1 MLVTTILKKDIL
13 KVLKLQGYKVKPGGF
28 FLDDEERDTKRQAHY
43 IAKAER
49 MLDNESLIIDNSET
63 IKQFMIDGK
72 DLDIA
77 KIDPVLIEIKP
88 GTKWEIIYRWWN
100 LVWWSLPYEKSYG
113 RQMRFVLWDKY
124 HKAPMGLIGLQSP
137 ILSWGV
143 RDSYLGIGTA
153 DRDFW
158 VNQSLNAQRLG
169 ALPPYNNLL
178 GGKLVAMMMS
188 TDYVRR
194 KFKEKYSNIKTLIK
208 DRNIPADLLFITT
221 TGAYGK
227 SSVYSRLKMNGEEIG
242 KFLGY
247 TKGMGSFHIPNFL
260 YEDLMLYLKKLNYE
274 VQRGYGSGPSRKIRL
289 IDQAMTLLGFKN
301 GINHSIKRSVY
312 LFPFAKNINEVINK
326 GARPLW
332 TKRSQKQVSAFWKQ
346 RWAIPRAQNDKR
358 YLEFSKEKFLKDTFK
373 EQGEYKEVYKKLKL
387 L

>member
-1 MLVTTILKKDIL
+1 MTTTKALKFNIVKI
-13 KVLKLQGYKVKPGGF
+13 LKLQGYKIKPNGF
-28 FLDDEERDTKRQAHY
+28 FLRNDERDTKRQAHY

-49 MLDNESLIIDNSET
+49 MLDNESLVIDQSDFV
-63 IKQFMIDGK
+63 KQFMVDGK
-72 DLDIA
+72 ELDVT
-77 KIDPVLIEIKP
+77 KIDPILVEVKP
-88 GTKWEIIYRWWN
+88 GTKWETLFRWWN

-143 RDSYLGIGTA
+143 RDSYLGIGTT

-178 GGKLVAMMMS
+178 GGKLVAAMMS
-188 TDYVRR
+188 SDYVRR
-194 KFKEKYSNIKTLIK
+194 KFKEKYSNIKTLMK
-208 DRNIPADLLFITT
+208 DRSIPADLLFITT

-227 SSVYSRLKMNGEEIG
+227 SCVYSRFKMNGIEMA

-247 TKGMGSFHIPNFL
+247 TNGTGSFHIPNFL
-260 YEDLMLYLKKLNYE
+260 YEDLILYLKKLHYD
-274 VQRGYGSGPSRKIRL
+274 VQRGYGNGPSRKVRL
-289 IDQAMTLLGFKN
+289 IDQALTLLGFKN

-312 LFPFAKNINEVINK
+312 LFPFAKNINAVINK
-326 GARPLW
+326 GEKPQW
-332 TKRSQKQVSAFWKQ
+332 NKRSQKQVADFWKQ
-346 RWAIPRAQNDKR
+346 RWAIPRAEKDKR
-358 YLEFSKEKFLKDTFK
+358 YQEFSKEKFIEQTFLELK
-373 EQGEYKEVYKKLKL
+373 EYKKVYKKLKSL
-387 L
+387 

>member
-1 MLVTTILKKDIL
+1 MTTKALKFNIVKILKI
-13 KVLKLQGYKVKPGGF
+13 QGYEVRPNGF
-28 FLDDEERDTKRQAHY
+28 FLKNNERDTKRQAHY

-49 MLDNESLIIDNSET
+49 MLDNESLVIDQSDFV
-63 IKQFMIDGK
+63 KQFMVDGK
-72 DLDIA
+72 ELDVT
-77 KIDPVLIEIKP
+77 KIDPILVEVKS
-88 GTKWEIIYRWWN
+88 GTKWEILFRWWN

-143 RDSYLGIGTA
+143 RDSYLGIGVI

-178 GGKLVAMMMS
+178 GGKLVAAMMS
-188 TDYVRR
+188 SDYVRR
-194 KFKEKYSNIKTLIK
+194 KFKEKYSNIKTLMK
-208 DRNIPADLLFITT
+208 DRSIPANLLFITT

-227 SSVYSRLKMNGEEIG
+227 SCVYSRFKMNGIEMA

-247 TKGMGSFHIPNFL
+247 TNGTGSFHIPNFL
-260 YEDLMLYLKKLNYE
+260 YEDLILYLKKLHYD
-274 VQRGYGSGPSRKIRL
+274 VQRGYGNGPSRKVRL
-289 IDQAMTLLGFKN
+289 IDQALTLLGFKN

-312 LFPFAKNINEVINK
+312 LFPFAKNINAVINK
-326 GARPLW
+326 GEKPKW
-332 TKRSQKQVSAFWKQ
+332 NKRSQKQVADFWKQ
-346 RWAIPRAQNDKR
+346 RWAIPRAEKDKR
-358 YLEFSKEKFLKDTFK
+358 YQEFSKEKFIEQTFLDLK
-373 EQGEYKEVYKKLKL
+373 EYKKIYKKLKSL
-387 L
+387 

>member
-1 MLVTTILKKDIL
+1 MATTKALKFNIVKI
-13 KVLKLQGYKVKPGGF
+13 LKLQGYKVKPNGF
-28 FLDDEERDTKRQAHY
+28 FLKNDERDTKRQAHY

-49 MLDNESLIIDNSET
+49 MLDNESLVIDQSDFV
-63 IKQFMIDGK
+63 KQFMVDGK
-72 DLDIA
+72 ELDVT
-77 KIDPVLIEIKP
+77 KIDPVLVEVKP
-88 GTKWEIIYRWWN
+88 GTKWETLFRWWN

-137 ILSWGV
+137 ILSWSV
-143 RDSYLGIGTA
+143 RDNYLDIGPT

-178 GGKLVAMMMS
+178 GGKLVAAMMS
-188 TDYVRR
+188 SDYVRR
-194 KFKEKYSNIKTLIK
+194 KFKEKYSNIKTLMK
-208 DRNIPADLLFITT
+208 DRSIPADLLFITT

-227 SSVYSRLKMNGEEIG
+227 SCVYSRFKMNGIEMA

-247 TKGMGSFHIPNFL
+247 TNGTGSFHIPNFL
-260 YEDLMLYLKKLNYE
+260 YEDLILYLKKLYYD
-274 VQRGYGSGPSRKIRL
+274 VQRGYGNGPSRKVRL
-289 IDQAMTLLGFKN
+289 IDQALTLLGFKN

-312 LFPFAKNINEVINK
+312 LFPFAKNINAVINK
-326 GARPLW
+326 GEKPQW
-332 TKRSQKQVSAFWKQ
+332 NKRSQKQVADFWKQ
-346 RWAIPRAQNDKR
+346 RWAIPRAEKDKR
-358 YLEFSKEKFLKDTFK
+358 YQEFSKEKFIEQTFLELK
-373 EQGEYKEVYKKLKL
+373 EYKKIYKKLKL